1 MAAPPSP
8 QPPGEA
14 VRQDPSLDTAAL
26 PPVPAGAAPSAWRA
40 RPVRTGLQLLWP
52 LFYMLL
58 LLALLLAALATGVGW
73 LLRSEDGTRWLL
85 RQLPMVQASGVQ
97 GALLGPDFAVQHLR
111 ITWNNGQAAV
121 VVQQA
126 RLQGLAWRWR
136 PSATAWVGL
145 SASQAQAA
153 DVSVDSGP
161 SSGQPLR
168 LPATLA
174 LPLHV
179 QVDLLTVARL
189 RVDRVPVFEDI
200 RGQVALGPGDLH
212 RATGV
217 SLLWDRLRIEG
228 GAQIAEAAPFEL
240 SANLRVQPRYA
251 PAQPQADFNAALRLQ
266 GQLDHIDALAHVRGV
281 DARVPKARDGRSP
294 PAPSAEVQ
302 ATLAPFAAWPLLKLS
317 GRTQALDLGVFASA
331 APQTRLSGQVEVF
344 TSGRTAPIQAQLRFD
359 NPDAGRWNERRL
371 PLRSLNLALQTDP
384 QQRDRVLLQTLALTL
399 SDGGRWEGQGEW
411 LGHALRLQTRLT
423 GLRPQ
428 LADGRAPAMQLSGP
442 LDFTL
447 EGLPDPRGQPAPLP
461 VATNTSTPTTHTTKP
476 PRPAATAASR
486 AAAAASAPAAAHTA
500 PWPWALVVD
509 TTLQGQL
516 DASPLPVTLQLQASL
531 NSQRL
536 ELRQLRAR
544 TGDAVAEGTAR
555 AERGP
560 HGGWQVRS
568 QGLLQGVDPTLWWP
582 GEAGSAWRR
591 GPHRLNAEWRVDL
604 RLPANARQLAPLALA
619 QRVAGNGSLKMQDAL
634 LAGVPLALDLR
645 LLQSARTNGPPDSLE
660 GELQLGGNRL
670 QLNARG
676 EPLGEGLDD
685 QINLQLQA
693 PRLAELAP
701 VLRLL
706 PALQPYAPL
715 GGQATATLSTR
726 GRWPQLR
733 TEGQAEVLQWQSTE
747 LALGRGQA
755 RWLLDSGGQAQQPLE
770 LQAELRSARLGQQ
783 KLERAR
789 ADLRGT
795 WRMHQLDL
803 QAAFAA
809 TPPPWA
815 ESALDVRAGVGSLAH
830 FQGSGGWEPSGGGA
844 GVWRG
849 QVDRI
854 SLSGWDGQALV
865 ATNPTP
871 AATPTTAATASTAAN
886 TTATPAPARA
896 RTRAWLE
903 ARGLRARLD
912 FAPGGR
918 LQKAQAAPGQVRL
931 ADTATLR
938 WDEVLLDLSGP
949 RTDLELNAEITPF
962 PAAPLL
968 ARVQPDMGWGGDL
981 RLAAKVQV
989 KASEQF
995 DADIVFQRHDGDLTV
1010 RDDVGLQLLGLSDLR
1025 LSLQAHEGQWFFTHG
1040 LAGRTLGEMSGA
1052 LRVVTTP
1059 QARWPGKDDPLDGVV
1074 QAHVA
1079 NLGVWGTW
1087 VPPGW
1092 RLGGEVNLSA
1102 TVGGRFG
1109 APEYTGSLSG
1119 QNLSVR
1125 NVLQGVNIQQGE
1137 VAVQLNGLTAHIEKF
1152 NVKAGDGTAR
1162 LSGGAE
1168 FGDAQRVNL
1177 RLVADKLRLLGR
1189 IDRQLVVSGQT
1200 DLLLTRGLVQVQ
1212 GKVAVDEGLFDTS
1225 KGNAPGLDDDVT
1237 VQRQAPEEERSDTPA
1252 PPRKR
1257 GELQVALDVD
1267 LGEKLRVK
1275 GRGLDT
1281 GLRGQLRVTTP
1292 GGRLQV
1298 QGAVNTVEGTY
1309 AAYGQKL
1316 VIDRGIVAF
1325 SGPYDNPRLD
1335 ILALRA
1341 NTDTRVGVAI
1351 TGNVLTPRVR
1361 LYSETDM
1368 SETDKLSWLVM
1379 GRASDGLGR
1388 TDTALLQRAAV
1399 ALLSGEGEAPTDQV
1413 LKSLGIDELSLRQ
1426 SDGDVRE
1433 TVISL
1438 GKQLSRRW
1446 YVGYERGV
1454 NATAGTWQLVYRIAQ
1469 RFTLRAQSGLENS
1482 LDVIWVWK
1490 VDDALPIPGVTKSA
1504 PKPP

>member
-1 MAAPPSP
+1 
-8 QPPGEA
+8 
-14 VRQDPSLDTAAL
+14 
-26 PPVPAGAAPSAWRA
+26 
-40 RPVRTGLQLLWP
+40 VRTGLQLLWP
-52 LFYMLL
+52 LVCMLL
-58 LLALLLAALATGVGW
+58 LLALLLAVLATCVGW
-73 LLRSEDGTRWLL
+73 LVRSEDGTRWLL
-85 RQLPMVQASGVQ
+85 RQLPMVQARGVQ
-97 GALLGPDFAVQHLR
+97 GALLGQDFAVQHLR
-111 ITWNNGQAAV
+111 ITWNSGQAAV

-145 SASQAQAA
+145 SASQATAA
-153 DVSVDSGP
+153 EVTVDSGP
-161 SSGQPLR
+161 SSDKPLS
-168 LPATLA
+168 LPTSLA

-179 QVDLLTVARL
+179 QVDALQVARL
-189 RVDRVPVFEDI
+189 RVNALPWFEDI
-200 RGQVALGPGDLH
+200 RGQVALGPGDQH
-212 RATGV
+212 RASGV

-228 GAQIAEAAPFEL
+228 GAQIAETTPFAL
-240 SANLRVQPRYA
+240 SANLRLQPRHA
-251 PAQPQADFNAALRLQ
+251 PSQPQADFNAALRLQ
-266 GQLDHIDALAHVRGV
+266 GALNNIEAVADVRGV
-281 DARVPKARDGRSP
+281 DARLPKARDGRSP
-294 PAPSAEVQ
+294 PAPSAELQ
-302 ATLAPFAAWPLLKLS
+302 ATLAPFAPWPLVKLS

-331 APQTRLSGQVEVF
+331 APQTRLSGEVQVF

-371 PLRSLNLALQTDP
+371 PLRTLKLAVQTDP

-447 EGLPDPRGQPAPLP
+447 QGLPNPRGQAAPQPPAIQPMAP
-461 VATNTSTPTTHTTKP
+461 AAG
-476 PRPAATAASR
+476 PRPAAPATTAQSP
-486 AAAAASAPAAAHTA
+486 ASAPAASAA
-500 PWPWALVVD
+500 VASWPWALELD

-516 DASPLPVTLQLQASL
+516 EASPRPVTLQLQASL
-531 NSQRL
+531 NGDRL

-544 TGDAVAEGTAR
+544 AGDAVAEGTAR
-555 AERGP
+555 AERGAN
-560 HGGWQVRS
+560 GGWQLRS
-568 QGLLQGVDPTLWWP
+568 EGLLQGVDPALWWP
-582 GEAGSAWRR
+582 GDAGSAWRR
-591 GPHRLNAEWRVDL
+591 GPHRLNANWHVDL

-619 QRVAGNGSLKMQDAL
+619 QRIAGNGSLKIQDAL

-645 LLQSARTNGPPDSLE
+645 LLQSARPSGAPDSLE
-660 GELQLGGNRL
+660 GELHLGGNRL
-670 QLNARG
+670 QLNAHG

-685 QINLQLQA
+685 QIELQLQA

-706 PALQPYAPL
+706 PALQPYTPL
-715 GGQATATLSTR
+715 SGQAKATLNAR

-733 TEGQAEVLQWQSTE
+733 TEGQAEVLQWQSTQ
-747 LALGRGQA
+747 LALAHGQA
-755 RWLLDSGGQAQQPLE
+755 SWRLDSGGQAQQPLE

-795 WRMHQLDL
+795 WRAHQLDL
-803 QAAFAA
+803 QAAFAL

-815 ESALDVRAGVGSLAH
+815 ESALDVRAGVGTLAH
-830 FQGSGGWEPSGGGA
+830 FQGSGGWEPSSGGA

-849 QVDRI
+849 QVDRV
-854 SLSGWDGQALV
+854 SLGGWDGQALLTAPV
-865 ATNPTP
+865 AAATNTPTP
-871 AATPTTAATASTAAN
+871 QAAAARN
-886 TTATPAPARA
+886 RP
-896 RTRAWLE
+896 WLD
-903 ARGLRARLD
+903 ARGLRAQLD
-912 FAPGGR
+912 FGPGGH

-949 RTDLELNAEITPF
+949 RADLELNAEITPF
-962 PAAPLL
+962 LAPPLL
-968 ARVQPDMGWGGDL
+968 ARLQPDMGWGGDL

-989 KASEQF
+989 KAAESF
-995 DADIVFQRHDGDLTV
+995 DADIVFQRHDGDLTL

-1025 LSLQAHEGQWFFTHG
+1025 VSVQAHEGQWFFTHG

-1092 RLGGEVNLSA
+1092 RLGGEVNVSA

-1109 APEYTGSLSG
+1109 APEYTGGLTG
-1119 QNLSVR
+1119 QNLAVR
-1125 NVLQGVNIQQGE
+1125 NVLQGVNINQGE
-1137 VAVQLNGLTAHIEKF
+1137 VAIQLNGLTASIEKF
-1152 NVKAGDGTAR
+1152 NFKAGEGTAQIT
-1162 LSGGAE
+1162 GGAE

-1177 RLVADKLRLLGR
+1177 KLVADKLRLLGR
-1189 IDRQLVVSGQT
+1189 IDRQLIVSGQT
-1200 DLLLTRGLVQVQ
+1200 DVLLTRDLVQVQ
-1212 GKVAVDEGLFDTS
+1212 GKLNVDEGLFDTS

-1237 VQRQAPEEERSDTPA
+1237 VQRQTPEEQRNETPVA
-1252 PPRKR
+1252 PRKR
-1257 GELQVALDVD
+1257 GDLQVAVDVD

-1298 QGAVNTVEGTY
+1298 QGAVNTVDGTY

-1316 VIDRGIVAF
+1316 TIDRGILAF

-1379 GRASDGLGR
+1379 GRAADGLGR

-1446 YVGYERGV
+1446 YVGYERSV

-1490 VDDALPIPGVTKSA
+1490 VDDALAIPGVTKSA